1 MRGNQTVPNLGPTIR
16 RSLAVILVAAL
27 VAAPTAATAEN
38 GTKIGVIDS
47 QRIFSEYQE
56 ARDAEAVFQE
66 EMRAWQQEIGELESE
81 LMDLQEQIRTQAPLR
96 SKESLDALQSEY
108 EEKLAVYEQRKQEIL
123 DPEQGQAVT
132 RNAELSAPINEQI
145 TTVVERLGAEGDFD
159 LIIDR
164 AMVNVVYMAEGI
176 DLTDQVLAELEQG
189 SEEE

>member
-1 MRGNQTVPNLGPTIR
+1 MRGNQTVPNLGPAIR
-16 RSLAVILVAAL
+16 RSLALILVAAL
-27 VAAPTAATAEN
+27 VAVPTAARAEN

-66 EMRAWQQEIGELESE
+66 EMRAWQQEIGELERE

>member
-1 MRGNQTVPNLGPTIR
+1 ML
-16 RSLAVILVAAL
+16 LAAL
-27 VAAPTAATAEN
+27 VAVPAVATADD

-66 EMRAWQQEIGELESE
+66 EMRAWQQEIGELERE

-96 SKESLDALQSEY
+96 SKASLDALQSEY

>member
-1 MRGNQTVPNLGPTIR
+1 MRGNQSVPNPGRVIR
-16 RSLAVILVAAL
+16 RSLAAVLLAVL
-27 VAAPTAATAEN
+27 VAAPGVGRAQEGA
-38 GTKIGVIDS
+38 KIGVIDS

-56 ARDAEAVFQE
+56 ARDADAVFQE
-66 EMRAWQQEIGELESE
+66 EMRAWQQEIGELERE

-108 EEKLAVYEQRKQEIL
+108 EQKLAAYEQRKQEIL

-159 LIIDR
+159 IIIDR
-164 AMVNVVYMAEGI
+164 ATINVVYMSEGI
-176 DLTDQVLAELEQG
+176 DLTERVLEELEQG
-189 SEEE
+189 SEDE

>member
-1 MRGNQTVPNLGPTIR
+1 MRGNHTVPDPGSAIR
-16 RSLAVILVAAL
+16 RSLAVVLLAAL
-27 VAAPTAATAEN
+27 VAVPAGARAED

-66 EMRAWQQEIGELESE
+66 EMRAWQQEIGELERE

-108 EEKLAVYEQRKQEIL
+108 EEKLAAYEQRKQEIL

-189 SEEE
+189 SEE

>member
-1 MRGNQTVPNLGPTIR
+1 MRGNQSVPNPGRVIR
-16 RSLAVILVAAL
+16 RSLAAVLLAVL
-27 VAAPTAATAEN
+27 VAAPGVGRAQE

-56 ARDAEAVFQE
+56 ARDADAVFQE
-66 EMRAWQQEIGELESE
+66 EMRAWQQEIGELERE
-81 LMDLQEQIRTQAPLR
+81 LMDLQEQIRTQAPLL

-108 EEKLAVYEQRKQEIL
+108 EQKLATYEQRKQEIL

-159 LIIDR
+159 IIIDR
-164 AMVNVVYMAEGI
+164 ATINVVYMSEGI
-176 DLTDQVLAELEQG
+176 DLTERVLEELEQG
-189 SEEE
+189 SEDE